1 LASYDKITTLK
12 AWLESIGLVVQG
24 IHHPRPSDE
33 TVVAMGLVEMNL
45 GHIAKMGN
53 RLSTKHFQISGNEDC
68 NVDVRISRITWPEE
82 WPA

>member
-1 LASYDKITTLK
+1 
-12 AWLESIGLVVQG
+12 
-24 IHHPRPSDE
+24 
-33 TVVAMGLVEMNL
+33 MGLVEMNL